1 MKLNYRLTLF
11 LVACVLAILPAAMQA
26 QAPHHSRKFEFTYDV
41 TLTHLPAAANKIR
54 VWIPL
59 ASSGAHQGVRIQK
72 ISAPVPARITREPV
86 FGNRMLYAEI
96 HHPRSPTAEFRIRYV
111 VTRRE
116 YSKGDYA
123 SLADADS
130 RAAIVPVTSARYL
143 EPDRLV
149 PTGGLIAEIAQRETR
164 GKQGVIPKAWALY
177 NYVFHNMRYDKSGA
191 GWGRG
196 DALWACD
203 AKHGNCT
210 DFHSLFIALARA
222 VKIPARF
229 DIGFP
234 LPQDASQGSIP
245 GYHCWAEFYAPGPGW
260 TPVDISEAWL
270 APARHDFYFGSIDAS
285 RVRFSTGRDLILSP
299 RQSGPPVNYF
309 VYPYVEVD
317 GKAFSSMEKKF
328 TFRELSPEAGA
339 SSTR

>member
-1 MKLNYRLTLF
+1 MKPGCRFVLSF
-11 LVACVLAILPAAMQA
+11 IACFFMVLPAAA

-41 TLTHLPAAANKIR
+41 TLTHLPATAKEVR

-59 ASSGAHQGVRIQK
+59 ASSGAHQNIRIEK
-72 ISAPVPARITREPV
+72 MRAPVSTRITREPV

-96 HHPRSPTAEFRIRYV
+96 HHPRSSIAEFRIRYI

-116 YSKGDYA
+116 YSKGNHA
-123 SLADADS
+123 SLMNDESHPA
-130 RAAIVPVTSARYL
+130 VMPVSLTRFL

-149 PTGGLIAEIAQRETR
+149 PTDGLIAQIAQEETR
-164 GKQGVIPKAWALY
+164 GKQGNVSKAWALY
-177 NYVFHNMRYDKSGA
+177 NYVFHHMRYDKSGA
-191 GWGRG
+191 GWGHG

-203 AKHGNCT
+203 ARHGNCT

-234 LPQDASQGSIP
+234 LPPNSRQGSIP
-245 GYHCWAEFYAPGPGW
+245 GYHCWAEFYIPGSGW
-260 TPVDISEAWL
+260 APVDISEAWL
-270 APARHDFYFGSIDAS
+270 TPALHDFYFGSIDAS

-309 VYPYVEVD
+309 VYPYIEVD
-317 GKAFSSMEKKF
+317 GKPFDSMEKKF
-328 TFRELSPEAGA
+328 SFHELSLAGSA
-339 SSTR
+339 SSGR